1 MASTDITTLF
11 LDLGGVLL
19 SNGWDRTSRKR
30 AAEKFGIDF
39 AEMDERH
46 HLTFGTYEEGKLSL
60 EDYLSR
66 AIFYEERPFSRDS
79 FIMFMFAQS
88 HPYPDMI
95 DLVRRLKE
103 RYGLKIICV
112 SNEGRE
118 LTEYRIKRFELR
130 TFFDCFVSSCFVHVR
145 KPDYDIYRIA
155 MDIAQV
161 PCEEVVYVED
171 RGMFVE
177 AARCLGIQGII
188 LKDYASTREALAAL
202 GLSLPE

>member
-1 MASTDITTLF
+1 MAGTGITTLF

-39 AEMDERH
+39 TEMDERH

-66 AIFYEERPFSRDS
+66 AVFYEERPFSRDS

-88 HPYPDMI
+88 HPHPDMI
-95 DLVRRLKE
+95 DLVRRLKVLH
-103 RYGLKIICV
+103 GLKVICV

-130 TFFDCFVSSCFVHVR
+130 TFIDCFVSSCFVHVR

-155 MDIAQV
+155 MDIAQA
-161 PCEEVVYVED
+161 PCEEVVYIED

-177 AARCLGIQGII
+177 AARCLGIQGIVH
-188 LKDYASTREALAAL
+188 KDYVSTREALAAL